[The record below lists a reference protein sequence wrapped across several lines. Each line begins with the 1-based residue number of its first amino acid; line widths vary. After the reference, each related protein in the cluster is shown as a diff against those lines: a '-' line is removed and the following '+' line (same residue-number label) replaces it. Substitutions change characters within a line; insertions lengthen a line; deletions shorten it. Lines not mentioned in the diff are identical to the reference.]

1 MNWKWWLRPNRH
13 ISCSLIEVALDPMPQ
28 IAAEVWYFLTN
39 KNNLTDLF
47 GIHDYFSLSSPI
59 RVGPLPTIYQLSF
72 LRCALQNQNIRK
84 IPPDPLQWGNR
95 KQNYGNFRFIILRYI
110 TKPCFDCE
118 NHDYHFIQVQ
128 WFFKAISAYYRCRW
142 EVHSSRCLAAIDLAC
157 GLKKV
162 YVMFNI
168 WEMRTS
174 VARLAAN
181 KYWGQGSA
189 WHFHYD
195 IGVIRWTTCTPPLM
209 TFFK

>member
-1 MNWKWWLRPNRH
+1 MNWKWWLRPTRH

-47 GIHDYFSLSSPI
+47 GIHDYMYFSLSSPI
-59 RVGPLPTIYQLSF
+59 RVGPLHVYLLLPIILSKV
-72 LRCALQNQNIRK
+72 CITT
-84 IPPDPLQWGNR
+84 PEHTW
-95 KQNYGNFRFIILRYI
+95 KQNYVNFSFIILRYI
-110 TKPCFDCE
+110 TKPCFDCD

-168 WEMRTS
+168 WEMR
-174 VARLAAN
+174 
-181 KYWGQGSA
+181 
-189 WHFHYD
+189 
-195 IGVIRWTTCTPPLM
+195 
-209 TFFK
+209 